1 MREYLKNNQGNS
13 KKGNKT
19 QSSLVSSPDRAAY
32 RGAISSEGGGGNHLY
47 VITSLQEQKDSPD
60 VVTGIIRVF
69 DFTVYALL
77 DQGASLSFLN
87 PYIGINF
94 DIISQKLTETFNV
107 FPPVGEPIVA

>member
-60 VVTGIIRVF
+60 VVTGMNQDINLNI
-69 DFTVYALL
+69 YA
-77 DQGASLSFLN
+77 F
-87 PYIGINF
+87 
-94 DIISQKLTETFNV
+94 
-107 FPPVGEPIVA
+107 

>member
-1 MREYLKNNQGNS
+1 MNGNS
-13 KKGNKT
+13 NGANRA
-19 QSSLVSSPDRAAY
+19 QSSSVSPRDKASP
-32 RGAISSEGGGGNHLY
+32 RGVTTVTFRGIIHLY
-47 VITSLQEQKDSPD
+47 AINNTQEQKDSPD

-94 DIISQKLTETFNV
+94 DIISQKLTESFNV
-107 FPPVGEPIVA
+107 FPPVGESIVA